1 MKKEGEFL
9 PGVSQSIYVRGL
21 SREWRGF
28 AQVWYKSSCPESLF
42 QGLLLSVTCTRHCKE
57 NLWSAY
63 SLCKLCPVFFFF
75 FWTTVGETWAI
86 LAFLRASLT
95 EWNRLAS
102 SLKPWACRQFLS
114 SVSAVK
120 VSSVKCSWVLAT
132 RMIQPLSLSNSFTVN
147 SEILST
153 YDVPLVQL
161 NFDSIHV
168 VLMGTWPGICREHL
182 LYIWKKTPLLF

>member
-1 MKKEGEFL
+1 MERLCTGMIEKFMPRKSF
-9 PGVSQSIYVRGL
+9 SGL
-21 SREWRGF
+21 AAFSDL
-28 AQVWYKSSCPESLF
+28 YKALQRKSVICLFTMQTLSCL
-42 QGLLLSVTCTRHCKE
+42 
-57 NLWSAY
+57 
-63 SLCKLCPVFFFF
+63 FFFF
-75 FWTTVGETWAI
+75 FWTTVGETWAA